1 MVPAF
6 WSFCPYPEKNSYYAK
21 GPVFVQKVDF
31 DKTLEL
37 SVCVKI
43 KKVSCFECSC
53 QINREVDYSKKLALR
68 LFFGQNVD
76 FWNSFLERS
85 MHVPLLRELKK

>member
-1 MVPAF
+1 MDPAF

-21 GPVFVQKVDF
+21 SPIFVQKLDF

-43 KKVSCFECSC
+43 KKGSCFECSC
-53 QINREVDYSKKLALR
+53 QINQEVDYSKMLALR
-68 LFFGQNVD
+68 LFFWTKCGL
-76 FWNSFLERS
+76 LE
-85 MHVPLLRELKK
+85 

>member
-6 WSFCPYPEKNSYYAK
+6 WSFCPFPEKNSYYAK
-21 GPVFVQKVDF
+21 SPFFVQKVDF

-37 SVCVKI
+37 SVSVKI

-53 QINREVDYSKKLALR
+53 QINQEVDSKMLALH

-76 FWNSFLERS
+76 FWNSF
-85 MHVPLLRELKK
+85 